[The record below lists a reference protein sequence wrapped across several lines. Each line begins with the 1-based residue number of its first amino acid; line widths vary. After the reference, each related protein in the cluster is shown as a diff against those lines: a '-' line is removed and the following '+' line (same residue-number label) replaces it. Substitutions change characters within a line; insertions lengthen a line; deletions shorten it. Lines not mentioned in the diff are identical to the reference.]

1 MQAIVATANKIAR
14 IFYTMVATKIQFDE
28 KKTGLDEKTL
38 IQRKIAIAQRTLDKL
53 NLKMSATGQ

>member
-1 MQAIVATANKIAR
+1 MQAIVETANTIAR